1 MSLAA
6 RLDHLQSRED
16 EARLWLLRA
25 AGKIG
30 ESMGMPVY
38 AVGGFVR
45 DLMLG
50 RVAAR
55 HRPGRGGRWDRLRPA
70 ALRGDRW
77 RADRA
82 RGIRDG
88 VDRGRGDRGGR
99 GVAARGRGLVPPG
112 ALCAAGS
119 PAAREPGRPGR
130 RSHAAGLHD
139 QRDGAGPG
147 AVGLRPSGGPLRRTP
162 RFAPAR
168 PAPPSSLVVRGGP
181 DAPLPGGALRRA
193 PRRPLR
199 TRRSGGPRAGPPD
212 RRLSRAVRPAA
223 PRGDRSPGGGVV
235 GERRPRSSAQV
246 AAPAPVGSRA
256 SGWPKA
262 CGRTSGRSGAS
273 RRGRAP
279 RARRSTGAT
288 SRCSRCSPASRPG
301 WSARVSIGWRSR
313 ASLGAPWRMAVA
325 GRGLAARLA
334 RTTRPS
340 AIADMLD
347 HLPATVLAG
356 AWLLGPASARRRI
369 EWFLRDGRAARPIL
383 SGDDLIA
390 FGVPRGPAVG
400 RYLSRL
406 RRAAARRRR
415 EDRA

>member
-16 EARLWLLRA
+16 DARLWLLRA

-30 ESMGMPVY
+30 ESMGMPVH

-45 DLMLG
+45 DLLLG

-168 PAPPSSLVVRGGP
+168 PAPPSSLVVRGRP

-199 TRRSGGPRAGPPD
+199 TRRSGGARAGPPRSATFPRCPASGSA
-212 RRLSRAVRPAA
+212 RRSISWRRSRRRAA
-223 PRGDRSPGGGVV
+223 PSIECSGG
-235 GERRPRSSAQV
+235 SSCAC
-246 AAPAPVGSRA
+246 GIGA

-273 RRGRAP
+273 RRVRAP
-279 RARRSTGAT
+279 GARRSTGAT

-301 WSARVSIGWRSR
+301 WSARVSIGWRSP
-313 ASLGAPWRMAVA
+313 ASLGAPWRWRW
-325 GRGLAARLA
+325 RGAASAARLA

-340 AIADMLD
+340 AIADLLD

-356 AWLLGPASARRRI
+356 AWLLGACGDSPSHRVVPSGRARRAADPVR
-369 EWFLRDGRAARPIL
+369 GRP
-383 SGDDLIA
+383 D
-390 FGVPRGPAVG
+390 
-400 RYLSRL
+400 RL
-406 RRAAARRRR
+406 RRPARSRGRAVSLAPSPPAARRRR